1 MNRVP
6 GHRGTGARGTGA
18 PLLWACML
26 SVPLCLGALV
36 SGAEAQ
42 TSPAIRSAI
51 QLAAE
56 GRSDSAQRL
65 VNAELARSR
74 PGDAAWVEALYFRA
88 RLATWGDSAERDLR
102 RVALEYSGSAWA
114 DDALLQLSQLALTA
128 GNPASAL
135 ALAGL
140 VRSDYPDSDLR
151 PRAALWAARAAF
163 EVGEPRTACA
173 LLDSARTEGAAD
185 IEFVNQV
192 AFYRA
197 RCTASVLAPPVTAP
211 DTGSRLPPP
220 ASRPRFEVQ
229 VAAAT
234 TDAAAQDVVR
244 RLARAG
250 HEARVVPGDNGVLRV
265 RMGPYATQLAADS
278 AARGARALVGGTPF
292 VVRLP

>member
-1 MNRVP
+1 MKTARWQE
-6 GHRGTGARGTGA
+6 GKMARASHRLAVA
-18 PLLWACML
+18 VLVLALLPSCPLA
-26 SVPLCLGALV
+26 
-36 SGAEAQ
+36 AQ
-42 TSPAIRSAI
+42 TSPAIRAAL

-65 VNAELARSR
+65 VGTELARGH

-102 RVALEYSGSAWA
+102 RVAIEYSGSAYA
-114 DDALLQLSQLALTA
+114 DDALLQLSQLALAA

-135 ALAGL
+135 ELAGR
-140 VRSDYPDSDLR
+140 VRSDYPDSDLK

-173 LLDSARTEGAAD
+173 LLDSARTEAAAD

-192 AFYRA
+192 TFYRA
-197 RCTASVLAPPVTAP
+197 RCTASVLAAP
-211 DTGSRLPPP
+211 GTPARDTGSRLPPP
-220 ASRPRFEVQ
+220 ASRPQFEVQ

-234 TDAAAQDVVR
+234 TDAAAQAVVR

-250 HEARVVPGDNGVLRV
+250 HEARIVPGDNGVLRV
-265 RMGPYATQLAADS
+265 RMGPYATQPAADS